1 MTIEHSR
8 VLQAPLELPLALV
21 KVAAVDPGPAK
32 AAGQV
37 GRFPVLRRVGPTTV
51 IPRQEGI
58 EGWLWTSTG
67 GTALT
72 NLGEDDEA
80 PNVAL
85 LFTKPLDERCCA
97 PRSIPSSSPRS
108 PRARRSARPTVLGV
122 LFRVADTLP
131 AKNGFKRWGFQ
142 DILTD
147 REIPPVQRRHL
158 PTDKAADPT
167 VRGAAADDVR
177 AKTSVAPPGLSDGAA
192 RYRARGEPRRRT
204 RRRPRPLPRLPGHR
218 HGDLEQGRQPA
229 RGAVPLVRRDRP
241 LRARPRRA
249 GRAPRAPSPRSRS
262 CRSAGRPRAAGSGR
276 SRRAPRPA
284 S

>member
-1 MTIEHSR
+1 MSVPPPSSPPPSGPPPSEPSPAEQNAAVRETLSFAIETKARRIPRAYAEDRLELTAAGVTIEHGR

-21 KVAAVDPGPAK
+21 KVAAVDPGPAT
-32 AAGQV
+32 ASGQF
-37 GRFPVLRRVGPTTV
+37 GRFPILRRVSATTV

-85 LFTKPLDERCCA
+85 VFTKPLDDTLLQAAFDPEFVTA
-97 PRSIPSSSPRS
+97 VAARS
-108 PRARRSARPTVLGV
+108 PLGAPTVLGV

-131 AKNGFKRWGFQ
+131 ATNGFKRWGFQ

-167 VRGAAADDVR
+167 VRGGGADAAR
-177 AKTSVAPPGLSDGAA
+177 AKTSVAPPGF
-192 RYRARGEPRRRT
+192 
-204 RRRPRPLPRLPGHR
+204 
-218 HGDLEQGRQPA
+218 
-229 RGAVPLVRRDRP
+229 
-241 LRARPRRA
+241 
-249 GRAPRAPSPRSRS
+249 
-262 CRSAGRPRAAGSGR
+262 
-276 SRRAPRPA
+276 
-284 S
+284 